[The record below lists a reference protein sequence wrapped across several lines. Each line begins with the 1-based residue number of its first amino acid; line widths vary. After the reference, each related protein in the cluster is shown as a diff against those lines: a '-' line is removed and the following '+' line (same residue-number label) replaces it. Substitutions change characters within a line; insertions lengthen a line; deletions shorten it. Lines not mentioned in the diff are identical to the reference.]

1 MSKKYCV
8 LDLVEKL
15 DSLKYSYWYLASEWI
30 EHNYDNEYKVVEL
43 KVDKGECVL
52 FIKKYDRSVGD
63 YVERQIVV
71 DPCEVYLTP
80 SSATEFEYQEILK
93 QIPGHLREQLK
104 DIVADKCNH
113 AAVAGYNGCI

>member
-15 DSLKYSYWYLASEWI
+15 DSLKYSSWYLASEREQHI
-30 EHNYDNEYKVVEL
+30 YDEYKLKEL
-43 KVDKGECVL
+43 RVDKGECTL
-52 FIKKYDRSVGD
+52 SIREYDRSVGEI
-63 YVERQIVV
+63 VERQILV
-71 DPCEVYLTP
+71 DPCEVFLSPT
-80 SSATEFEYQEILK
+80 SATEFEYQEILK
-93 QIPGHLREQLK
+93 QIPEDVREQLK